1 LTPLR
6 GASADLIR
14 RLGYPVVAPDDET
27 AIAGQIEALLDL
39 KQTGRL
45 DPSPAHD
52 GVAAEYDIR
61 RTTGLFADVLARCL

>member
-14 RLGYPVVAPDDET
+14 RLGYPVVAPDDDA
-27 AIAGQIEALLDL
+27 AIAGQIEALLAL

-45 DPSPAHD
+45 GPSPLHD
-52 GVAAEYDIR
+52 VVTAEYDIR
-61 RTTGLFADVLARCL
+61 RTTGVFADILARCL